1 MALQARPEALTGPG
15 VIASGAFRLRL
26 PGSRVRWVGW
36 AAACVALLP
45 LACVAALALF
55 GDNAEA
61 VPLDLLLRY
70 GATTAYVAAFVAV
83 GAAALGTAAAWLVV
97 MYDFPGRRLLE
108 WALAL
113 PLAAPAY
120 ALAYA
125 WADLL
130 DVAGP
135 VRTAGRTVL
144 GFDLPL
150 EVRNPVG
157 AGLILAAAFYP
168 YVYLTARAAFVSQS
182 VCSLE
187 AARTLGCT
195 PVQAFWRVA
204 LPMARPAIAAGAA
217 LALMETLADYGAVNF
232 LGVQTLTTG
241 VVRAWSSYGAP
252 AAAARIALVLLVSAA
267 VLLWIERFGRKG
279 QGYGASSARW
289 RGLPR
294 AVLSG
299 GRGWGAT
306 AACIALLTV
315 ALLLPA
321 AWLLKLGLDQTPEP
335 ERLLDAALHT
345 LGFGLAG
352 AVLTV
357 GLAALVAFGARGSRL
372 AARLV
377 SLGYATPGAV
387 IAIGLLAPAG
397 WLWRGVAGAAGAAGV
412 AIGLLLFAYA
422 ARLMAS
428 ALEPIDAGLTRVTP
442 SMERASRT
450 LGQTEA
456 GTLRRVHV
464 PLARGALLT
473 AALLVFVDVCK
484 ELPATLIL
492 RPFSF
497 DTLAVLADNYARDER
512 LGQAAWP
519 ALMILVLAIVPVAW
533 LSRAVSRSRPGA
545 SV

>member
-1 MALQARPEALTGPG
+1 MALQAPPEALSGPG
-15 VIASGAFRLRL
+15 SRAGGTLRLRL
-26 PGSRVRWVGW
+26 PGSPVRWAGW
-36 AAACVALLP
+36 AAASVALVP
-45 LACVAALALF
+45 LAFVVALALF
-55 GDNAEA
+55 GENASA
-61 VPLDLLLRY
+61 APLEVLLRY
-70 GATTAYVAAFVAV
+70 AGTTAYVAAFVAA
-83 GAAALGTAAAWLVV
+83 GATALGVAAAWLVV
-97 MYDFPGRRLLE
+97 MYDFPGRRVFE

-125 WADLL
+125 YADLF

-135 VRTAGRTVL
+135 IRTLARDLIGS
-144 GFDLPL
+144 DLPL
-150 EVRNPVG
+150 NLRNPVG

-187 AARTLGCT
+187 AARTLGCNPT
-195 PVQAFWRVA
+195 QAFWRVA
-204 LPMARPAIAAGAA
+204 LPMARPAIAAGSA

-241 VVRAWSSYGAP
+241 VVRSWSSYGAP
-252 AAAARIALVLLVSAA
+252 AAAARIALVLLATAA
-267 VLLWIERFGRKG
+267 ALLWVERLGRRG
-279 QGYGASSARW
+279 QTYGASSARW
-289 RGLPR
+289 RDLPR
-294 AVLSG
+294 AALTG
-299 GRGWGAT
+299 ARGAGA
-306 AACIALLTV
+306 AGFCLGLLFI

-321 AWLLKLGLDQTPEP
+321 GWLFVMGLESAPEAA
-335 ERLLDAALHT
+335 RLIGAALRT
-345 LGFGLAG
+345 LALAAAG

-357 GLAALVAFGARGSRL
+357 GLAALVAFGVRGSKA

-397 WLWRGVAGAAGAAGV
+397 FLWRGVSGAAGAAGV
-412 AIGLLLFAYA
+412 ALGLLLLAYA

-442 SMERASRT
+442 SMDRAARS
-450 LGQTEA
+450 LGETEA
-456 GTLRRVHV
+456 GALRRVHA
-464 PLARGALLT
+464 PLARGALFT
-473 AALLVFVDVCK
+473 AALLVFVDVIK

-492 RPFSF
+492 RPFDF

-512 LGQAAWP
+512 LAEAAWP
-519 ALMILVLAIVPVAW
+519 ALGILLLALLPVIR
-533 LSRAVSRSRPGA
+533 LSRAVAASRPGA
-545 SV
+545 PG